1 MEIWLVQNE
10 ERLRLPITPFFNPE
24 RSMNNQQIN
33 LNEVGTVN
41 LAGNKGLMTMTLESF
56 FPNSDYYFLESS
68 DVNLDP
74 YFYVDKIEKM
84 QLSKNP
90 VRVIIT
96 ETPYNLEMLIDSF
109 SPREEDGT
117 GDVYY
122 TISLSEYPR
131 IETHKA
137 YSEKEKSVI
146 TKENIARF
154 AGSAGI
160 ATSLLTVG
168 KYDTAWTMA
177 KKLLG
182 DGDKYKEL
190 LKKNGLNSA
199 SKLKEGMELKI

>member
-122 TISLSEYPR
+122 TISLSEYVR

-154 AGSAGI
+154 GGTAAISTA
-160 ATSLLTVG
+160 LLTVG

-190 LKKNGLNSA
+190 LKKNGLNSV

>member
-41 LAGNKGLMTMTLESF
+41 LAGNKGLVTMTLESF
-56 FPNSDYYFLESS
+56 FPSNEYYFLESS
-68 DVNLDP
+68 DANLDP

-90 VRVIIT
+90 TRVIIT

-122 TISLSEYPR
+122 TISLSEYVR

-190 LKKNGLNSA
+190 LKKNGLNSI

>member
-10 ERLRLPITPFFNPE
+10 ERLRLPVTPFFNPE

-41 LAGNKGLMTMTLESF
+41 LAGNKGLMTMTFESF
-56 FPNSDYYFLESS
+56 FPAQDYYFIESS

-96 ETPYNLEMLIDSF
+96 DTPYNLEMLIDSF
-109 SPREEDGT
+109 STPEQDGT
-117 GDVYY
+117 GDVHY
-122 TISLSEYPR
+122 TLSLSEYIR
-131 IETHKA
+131 IESHKV

-154 AGSAGI
+154 AGGAGI

-190 LKKNGLNSA
+190 LKKNGISSA
-199 SKLKEGMELKI
+199 SKLKKGMELKI